1 MDATVTQLELLV
13 IALLARECLL
23 PIKIYY
29 QHHFY
34 LCTPSNHNTHFPV
47 AAAAAGL
54 TSKLDHREALLSIV
68 FAARQVCVINLAL
81 QQRFWMLFVL
91 FQTTVTDKERNR
103 NLLRNWTN
111 ECAVARSG
119 EFACCCCMTLL
130 HFGASVAESYTVR
143 PFSVSTLARTML
155 NQTKPIHKV

>member
-1 MDATVTQLELLV
+1 M
-13 IALLARECLL
+13 
-23 PIKIYY
+23 PIKIYF

-47 AAAAAGL
+47 AAAGL
-54 TSKLDHREALLSIV
+54 TSKLGHREALLSIV
-68 FAARQVCVINLAL
+68 FADRQVCVINLAL

-111 ECAVARSG
+111 DRAAANRAS
-119 EFACCCCMTLL
+119 CCFTTRLR
-130 HFGASVAESYTVR
+130 FGASVAESYLCCCER
-143 PFSVSTLARTML
+143 PFSVSTCNTQP
-155 NQTKPIHKV
+155 NQTQS